1 MSVCAKFSLSSQ
13 ELLTMGCCQKLGL
26 GKAEPLSPRSSCL
39 REAAQLPELE
49 EKDSQPQHKNCKYCL
64 GRATWWDTDCP
75 QQISRA
81 PFSGARER
89 RLLRKGSW

>member
-1 MSVCAKFSLSSQ
+1 MD
-13 ELLTMGCCQKLGL
+13 CCQKLGL
-26 GKAEPLSPRSSCL
+26 GKAEPLSGSQPLSPGRSCPP
-39 REAAQLPELE
+39 EAAQLPELE
-49 EKDSQPQHKNCKYCL
+49 EEDSQPQHKNCKYCL

-81 PFSGARER
+81 SFSGAREC